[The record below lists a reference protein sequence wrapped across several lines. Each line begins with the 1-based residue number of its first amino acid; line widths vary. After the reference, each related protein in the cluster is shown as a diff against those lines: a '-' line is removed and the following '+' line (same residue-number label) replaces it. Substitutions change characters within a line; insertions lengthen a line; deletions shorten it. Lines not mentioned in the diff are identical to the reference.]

1 MSKTITLD
9 VPEDLYELFRLIANA
24 FSRSIEEVAL
34 EFLTATVSRSRH
46 QKNEQEALEARARFE
61 RHFGEV
67 SLGFATG
74 ADNESIE
81 ADLAREYACPHEET

>member
-24 FSRSIEEVAL
+24 SCRSIEEVAL
-34 EFLTATVSRSRH
+34 EFLTATASRSRH
-46 QKNEQEALEARARFE
+46 WTNEQEVLEARARFE

-81 ADLAREYACPHEET
+81 ADLAREYGCPHEET